1 MNKRRRKSGLDP
13 RILLAV
19 ALVCVILSVVCI
31 VNIIRGD
38 KPGKSGTEAT
48 PTAYVK
54 NDPTKDVTPEGTPTD
69 TPTPTAEPD
78 RSYDITLCFCGDINF
93 QDGGIPMTKLEQ
105 EGGDLTK
112 CISPELL
119 KRMNDADITVINN
132 EFTYTTRG
140 TALPGKAWTFRANPS
155 RVELLHEMGVDI
167 AILAN
172 NHAYD
177 YGEVS
182 LTDTMDTLK
191 NAGIAYVG
199 AGYNLDEAKSPVYR
213 TVQGKTIAFVAASRA
228 EKNIM
233 TPMAT
238 DEKPGILRCY
248 RIGDDPK
255 ITSDE
260 EAVFVQ
266 AIREAKQ
273 HADFVIAIVHWGAD
287 YQEKIEQVQI
297 DTAKIY
303 LDAGADAIIGGHSHK
318 PDPID
323 FYNGKPIV
331 YGYSNFWFNEK
342 DLGSM
347 LLELRIHGDD
357 ATGEQHVDLYYI
369 PARQKNVT
377 TTILYGADRDREVE
391 NMLKISG
398 YKIQIADDGLV
409 TPSGS

>member
-1 MNKRRRKSGLDP
+1 MSKRRRKGQLDP

-19 ALVCVILSVVCI
+19 AVICGIISIICI

-38 KPGKSGTEAT
+38 KPAKSGPGAT
-48 PTAYVK
+48 PTTYVK
-54 NDPTKDVTPEGTPTD
+54 NDPTKGVTPGEDPTD
-69 TPTPTAEPD
+69 TPTPTEVPD
-78 RSYDITLCFCGDINF
+78 LSYDIMLCFCGDINF

-105 EGGDLTK
+105 EGGDLKK

-119 KRMNDADITVINN
+119 KIMNDADITVINN

-155 RVELLHEMGVDI
+155 RVNLLHEMGVDI

-182 LTDTMDTLK
+182 LTDTMETLK

-199 AGYNLDEAKSPVYR
+199 AGYNLDEAKAPVYR
-213 TVQGKTIAFVAASRA
+213 TIQGKTIAFVAASRA

-238 DEKPGILRCY
+238 DTTPGILRCY

-255 ITSDE
+255 IKIDE
-260 EAVFVQ
+260 EAVFLE
-266 AIREAKQ
+266 AIRTARQ
-273 HADFVIAIVHWGAD
+273 NADFVIAIVHWGWD
-287 YQEKIEQVQI
+287 YQTELEQAQI
-297 DTAKIY
+297 DAGKRY
-303 LDAGADAIIGGHSHK
+303 LDAGADAVIGGHSHQ

-323 FYNGKPIV
+323 FYDGKPIV
-331 YGYSNFWFNEK
+331 YGYSNFWFNER

-347 LLELRIHGDD
+347 LIELRIHGDD

-369 PARQKNVT
+369 PAKQKNVK
-377 TTILYGADRDREVE
+377 TTILYGADREKEIAD
-391 NMLKISG
+391 MLERSN
-398 YKIQIADDGLV
+398 YKIRIAEDGLV
-409 TPSGS
+409 TPAE